1 MSARRDIPLESIVS
15 EYSSSVS
22 DSTEEVRQA
31 GSRGKEWTARDTA
44 SVRLQ
49 LLGRVLCCR
58 NKPRIRWIRSK
69 GAILVLLWN
78 SLVLNHYSNLGF
90 LLAGALELNSVHA
103 AEVIYLLLTFI
114 QSLSQIQ

>member
-1 MSARRDIPLESIVS
+1 MSASRDIPLESIVS

-22 DSTEEVRQA
+22 DSTEEVNRV

-58 NKPRIRWIRSK
+58 SKPRIRWIRSK

-78 SLVLNHYSNLGF
+78 CLVLNGSSNVRV
-90 LLAGALELNSVHA
+90 ALPVALW
-103 AEVIYLLLTFI
+103 
-114 QSLSQIQ
+114 LSTVQGKSTS